1 MMAQKNLYV
10 DIHVLQT
17 VPPSCINRDDTG
29 SPKTARY
36 GGVRRAR
43 VSSQAWK
50 KATRDE
56 FANLLDDDKIG
67 YRTKSVVD
75 LVARAVMKKMPDAL
89 EDQAWKLAETA
100 VKATGIK
107 VKDGLTGY
115 LVFISPLQVDA
126 LADLA
131 IEAAKGDGK
140 VAAKQAKTV
149 LNIKERPTLNAVDIA
164 LFGRMVADSAD
175 LNVDAAVQVAHAL
188 GVSATEPEFDYF
200 TAMDDLSPED
210 QAGAGMIGTVEFLS
224 DTLYRYATIDVR
236 HLYENLGSANATNQA
251 VAAFVT
257 AFVRSMPTGKQNTFA
272 NRTLPDAVVIQLRDT
287 QPVSLVGAFE
297 VPVFAA
303 GGRGV
308 SAVACGRLADQA
320 MAVDEAFGTKP
331 SETLVVCGAPGA
343 RDVLSALSEE
353 TLSMDELVA
362 RLEGAVRTYLQS
374 INAIDG
380 C

>member
-1 MMAQKNLYV
+1 MAQKNLYV

-50 KATRDE
+50 RATRDE

-67 YRTKSVVD
+67 YRTKSVVE
-75 LVARAVMKKMPDAL
+75 LVTRSVMGKLPDAQ
-89 EDQAWKLAETA
+89 EDEAKKLAETV
-100 VKATGIK
+100 VKATGLKI
-107 VKDGLTGY
+107 KDGLTGY
-115 LVFISPLQVDA
+115 LVFVSPLQVNA

-131 IEAAKGDGK
+131 VEAANGDGK
-140 VAAKQAKTV
+140 IAAKQAKAV

-200 TAMDDLSPED
+200 TAMDDLSPDD
-210 QAGAGMIGTVEFLS
+210 QPGAGMIGTVEFLS

-236 HLYENLGSANATNQA
+236 HLQENLGSVDATSEA
-251 VAAFVT
+251 VGAFVT
-257 AFVRSMPTGKQNTFA
+257 AFVCSMPTGKQNTFA
-272 NRTLPDAVVIQLRDT
+272 NRTLPDTVVVLVRDT

-297 VPVFAA
+297 VPVFAT
-303 GGRGV
+303 GEKGV
-308 SAVACGRLADQA
+308 SEVACERLVKQA
-320 MAVDEAFGTKP
+320 LAIDEAFGTKP
-331 SETLVVCGAPGA
+331 SNTLVVCGAPNVKE
-343 RDVLSALSEE
+343 RLSTLSEE
-353 TLSMDELVA
+353 MLSMPELTSH
-362 RLEGAVRTYLQS
+362 LESIVMAYLQS
-374 INAIDG
+374 ANVPG
-380 C
+380 EC